1 MRQLADESH
10 LEFFDRCGPQCT
22 LCVFPEAGQ
31 KCLVTSCIAD
41 VDEVTP
47 EGHLGRSEPHGL
59 FDCPR
64 GSVEVVDITRSA
76 WS

>member
-1 MRQLADESH
+1 MSQLADESH

-47 EGHLGRSEPHGL
+47 EGHLGRSEQHGL
-59 FDCPR
+59 FAHVAPSR
-64 GSVEVVDITRSA
+64 SSTITRSA